1 MSELYTTKQ
10 AAAALG
16 VSEASVRRWSD
27 AGVLPVTRVGRRRAR
42 RFAAADVR
50 RFQVADTTR
59 AGARLHDPDRPTSAG
74 RIGLGPHDHVG
85 TFYDSD
91 IGRLRLSVPFLRD
104 GLLAGARCFLVA
116 SQKVSDEYFHALSLE
131 PGVEVESA
139 LTSGA
144 LVNRSGAGTTHQA
157 AISAWEQLWWE
168 AIGAG
173 VSAIRVVGEMATYVG
188 FPSNQEML
196 DYEVAFD
203 SVAKRF
209 PVATICQYD
218 VREFDGKTILAAIK
232 AHPDAFL
239 TRMGEF
245 LL

>member
-1 MSELYTTKQ
+1 MTELYTTKE
-10 AAAALG
+10 AADALG

-27 AGVLPVTRVGRRRAR
+27 AGLLPVMRVGRRRAR
-42 RFAAADVR
+42 RFAAADLR
-50 RFQVADTTR
+50 RFQEADKTP
-59 AGARLHDPDRPTSAG
+59 AGARLRDSARASSAG
-74 RIGLGPHDHVG
+74 RLGPHDHVG

-104 GLLAGARCFLVA
+104 GLVAGERCFLVG
-116 SQKVSDEYFHALSLE
+116 SPKVSDEYFQALSLE
-131 PGVEVESA
+131 PGVEVENV

-144 LVNRSGAGTTHQA
+144 LVHRSGAGTTHQA

-196 DYEVAFD
+196 DYELAFD

-209 PVATICQYD
+209 PVKTICQYD
-218 VREFDGKTILAAIK
+218 VREFDGKTILRAIK
-232 AHPDAFL
+232 AHPDAFMA
-239 TRMGEF
+239 RMGEF